1 MRIAIIIG
9 GTIARSVTLYFSTV
23 VRYVSRSNR
32 RIIYATE
39 PAFSVEICDTG
50 AADAWNMGT
59 AMTREIYS
67 SMSGVSE
74 TIVLVSQSSP
84 PS

>member
-1 MRIAIIIG
+1 MRIVITIG
-9 GTIARSVTLYFSTV
+9 GTIEISVTLYFSTV

-39 PAFSVEICDTG
+39 PAFSVEICETG
-50 AADAWNMGT
+50 ATDAWKMGT

-67 SMSGVSE
+67 SMSAVIE
-74 TIVLVSQSSP
+74 AIILISP
-84 PS
+84 SPSPC